1 MKSLL
6 IKITFFLIMTSLVIN
21 QQNSSCHGID
31 HCTTCHAG
39 LSRIFYVCD
48 ECDPQYGIDRK
59 NFSSDLCVFCD
70 SVIPHCV
77 ECSSPYITEIW
88 SCGKCADG
96 YKLYIMQSKDDMC
109 LKIEQHDDVL
119 DEVKFLE

>member
-1 MKSLL
+1 MFV
-6 IKITFFLIMTSLVIN
+6 TNVILN
-21 QQNSSCHGID
+21 MDLTGKNLAA
-31 HCTTCHAG
+31 T
-39 LSRIFYVCD
+39 YV
-48 ECDPQYGIDRK
+48 
-59 NFSSDLCVFCD
+59 LFCD

-77 ECSSPYITEIW
+77 ECSSPNVTEIW

-109 LKIEQHDDVL
+109 LKIEQHDVL